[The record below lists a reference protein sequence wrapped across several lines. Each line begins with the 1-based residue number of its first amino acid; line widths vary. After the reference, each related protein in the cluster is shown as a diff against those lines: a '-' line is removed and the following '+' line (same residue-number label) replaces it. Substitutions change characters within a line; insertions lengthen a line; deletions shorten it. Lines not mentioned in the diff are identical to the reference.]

1 MLLVIMEV
9 LLMFLA
15 SSNKPIDDS
24 LKNLVEEIPAQN
36 PHLSVLAARQLRY
49 SLQQTT
55 VELTITEPR
64 PLNVLEEFIIRAGI
78 EFDPPPTAKELGSIL
93 GLDSIFVESTIKTL
107 QRLQTLAPKSPI
119 TVTEQ
124 GRLFYEKGSVPQP
137 PYAVQIY
144 AITDVL
150 SDNITFQT
158 EPLNEIN
165 LNLPNLANFLN
176 INLPNQ
182 DISSVSLEDIQKSLQ
197 SSNVAL
203 HVPEAG
209 KIVTAFRVLQNP
221 QIIWRKISM
230 FVIYDANEDKIS
242 IQLRRGKEILDS
254 SSKWLDKLLSEGKI
268 SLAELCKS
276 SNIATNFEIEATLN
290 HKNAEIESRFNK
302 IRQQALEIKGK
313 TSAKRKKSGDFGNVI
328 QLSDRQIH
336 QTFLEIINAAKFQII
351 IYSPWINHVIANSE
365 ILAVLE
371 QAAKRGVSI
380 LIGYGISP
388 QIEQPIST
396 EIPAIRTP
404 EGLPYIQL
412 ADLADSHIKE
422 VIIDREIYICSSYQ
436 WLEYSG
442 EQIPLGESVYQV
454 TIPQQV
460 NEAYEFLNQR
470 FHKHVQQLWTKALEN
485 RDTQLAKDSLYLWGA
500 MGIENIALKEIEKNS
515 WLELLP
521 VWLNILLPKIN
532 PQNSPDDLVS
542 VNLALSLLSQV
553 APEAPFID
561 SLQQGLRQFINAIA
575 TQNRDT
581 AVNLLNNEVWSEL
594 LRLHIAQ
601 ENDSVDDF
609 ISQQTFPQQPAK
621 QEPATKIKKVPTEKK
636 TRKKVKE

>member
-1 MLLVIMEV
+1 
-9 LLMFLA
+9 MFLT

-24 LKNLVEEIPAQN
+24 LKNLVEEITAQN

-78 EFDPPPTAKELGSIL
+78 EFDPSPTAKELASIL

-107 QRLQTLAPKSPI
+107 QRLQTLAAKSPI

-144 AITDVL
+144 AITDVF

-176 INLPNQ
+176 INLPNK

-197 SSNVAL
+197 ASDVAL

-221 QIIWRKISM
+221 QIIWRKISI
-230 FVIYDANEDKIS
+230 FVIYDANEDKIT

-254 SSKWLDKLLSEGKI
+254 SSKWLDKLLDEGKV

-276 SNIATNFEIEATLN
+276 SNTATNFEIEATLN
-290 HKNAEIESRFNK
+290 HKNDEIESRFKN
-302 IRQQALEIKGK
+302 IRQQALESNLKP
-313 TSAKRKKSGDFGNVI
+313 SSRRRKSSDSGNVI
-328 QLSDRQIH
+328 QLSDRQIY
-336 QTFLEIINAAKFQII
+336 QICLEILNAAKFQII
-351 IYSPWINHVIANSE
+351 IYSPWINHVIANNE

-380 LIGYGISP
+380 LIGYGILL

-396 EIPAIRTP
+396 EIRAIKTS

-412 ADLADSHIKE
+412 AELADSHIKE
-422 VIIDREIYICSSYQ
+422 IIVDKEIYLCSSYQ
-436 WLEYSG
+436 WLDYNG
-442 EQIPLGESVYQV
+442 EEIPLSEFVYQV
-454 TIPQQV
+454 TILQEV
-460 NEAYEFLNQR
+460 NDAYEFITQR
-470 FHKHVQQLWTKALEN
+470 FHNHAQQLWTKALEN
-485 RDTQLAKDSLYLWGA
+485 RDTQLAINSLSLWGA
-500 MGIENIALKEIEKNS
+500 MGMENIALKEIEKNN

-521 VWLNILLPKIN
+521 LWLNILLPKL
-532 PQNSPDDLVS
+532 NSHNLPDDLVS

-561 SLQQGLRQFINAIA
+561 SLQQGLRQFMNAIA
-575 TQNRDT
+575 THNRDT

-594 LRLHIAQ
+594 LRLQIAQ

-609 ISQQTFPQQPAK
+609 ISQQTLPQQPSK
-621 QEPATKIKKVPTEKK
+621 KEPATKIKKAATEKK

>member
-1 MLLVIMEV
+1 
-9 LLMFLA
+9 MFLA

-24 LKNLVEEIPAQN
+24 LKTLVEEITAQN

-78 EFDPPPTAKELGSIL
+78 EFDPSPTAKELASIL

-107 QRLQTLAPKSPI
+107 QRLQTLAAKSPI

-144 AITDVL
+144 AITDVF

-176 INLPNQ
+176 INLPNK

-197 SSNVAL
+197 ASDVAL

-221 QIIWRKISM
+221 QIIWRKISIL
-230 FVIYDANEDKIS
+230 VIYDANEDKIS
-242 IQLRRGKEILDS
+242 IQIRRGKEILDF
-254 SSKWLDKLLSEGKI
+254 SSKWLNNLLSEGQI
-268 SLAELCKS
+268 SLSELCKS
-276 SNIATNFEIEATLN
+276 SNTATDFEIEATLN
-290 HKNAEIESRFNK
+290 HKNDEIESRFNK
-302 IRQQALEIKGK
+302 IRQQALESNIKPS
-313 TSAKRKKSGDFGNVI
+313 TRRKKSSDSGNVI
-328 QLSDRQIH
+328 QLSDRQIY
-336 QTFLEIINAAKFQII
+336 QTLLEILNAAKFQII
-351 IYSPWINHVIANSE
+351 IYSPWINHIIANSE

-404 EGLPYIQL
+404 ADLPYIQL
-412 ADLADSHIKE
+412 SELANSHIKE
-422 VIIDREIYICSSYQ
+422 IIVDREIYLCSSSQ
-436 WLEYSG
+436 WLDYNS
-442 EQIPLGESVYQV
+442 EQILLGESVYHV

-460 NEAYEFLNQR
+460 NDAYEFLTQR
-470 FHKHVQQLWTKALEN
+470 FHNHTQQLWTKALEI
-485 RDTQLAKDSLYLWGA
+485 RDTQLATDSLYLWSAIGR
-500 MGIENIALKEIEKNS
+500 ENIALNEIDKNN

-521 VWLNILLPKIN
+521 VWLNILLPRLN
-532 PQNSPDDLVS
+532 SQNSSDDLVS
-542 VNLALSLLSQV
+542 FKLAFSLLSQV
-553 APEAPFID
+553 TPEAPFLD

-575 TQNRDT
+575 TQNRDI

-594 LRLHIAQ
+594 LRLQIAQ

-621 QEPATKIKKVPTEKK
+621 KEPSTKIKKVSTEKK

>member
-1 MLLVIMEV
+1 
-9 LLMFLA
+9 MFLT

-24 LKNLVEEIPAQN
+24 LKNLVEEITTQN
-36 PHLSVLAARQLRY
+36 PHLSVLVARQLRY
-49 SLQQTT
+49 SLQQTN

-78 EFDPPPTAKELGSIL
+78 EFEPPPTAKELASIL

-137 PYAVQIY
+137 PHAVQIY
-144 AITDVL
+144 AITDAL

-165 LNLPNLANFLN
+165 LNLPNLATFLN
-176 INLPNQ
+176 INVPNQ
-182 DISSVSLEDIQKSLQ
+182 EISSLTLEQIQTSLQ
-197 SSNVAL
+197 ASDVAL

-209 KIVTAFRVLQNP
+209 KVVTAFRVLQSQ
-221 QIIWRKISM
+221 QIIWRKISI
-230 FVIYDANEDKIS
+230 FVIYDARKDKIT
-242 IQLRRGKEILDS
+242 IQLRRGKELLDS
-254 SSKWLDKLLSEGKI
+254 SSKWLDTLLDEGKI
-268 SLAELCKS
+268 SLSELCKS
-276 SNIATNFEIEATLN
+276 SNTAINFELEATVN
-290 HKNAEIESRFNK
+290 HKNEAIESRFTK
-302 IRQQALEIKGK
+302 IRQQALENDVKPS
-313 TSAKRKKSGDFGNVI
+313 TKRKKSSDSGNVI

-351 IYSPWINHVIANSE
+351 IYSPWVNQVIANRE
-365 ILAVLE
+365 ILEVLE

-380 LIGYGISP
+380 IIGYGISP
-388 QIEQPIST
+388 QT
-396 EIPAIRTP
+396 EIPETIQAIKIP

-412 ADLADSHIKE
+412 AELAGSHIKE
-422 VIIDREIYICSSYQ
+422 VIVDKQIYLCGSYQ
-436 WLEYSG
+436 WLNYNG
-442 EQIPLGESVYQV
+442 EQIPLGESVYHV

-460 NEAYEFLNQR
+460 NEAYEFLTQR
-470 FHKHVQQLWTKALEN
+470 FHNHAQQLWLKALEN
-485 RDTQLAKDSLYLWGA
+485 RDTQLARNSLYLWSA
-500 MGIENIALKEIEKNS
+500 MKMENIALKEIEKNN

-521 VWLNILLPKIN
+521 VWLNILLPRLN
-532 PQNSPDDLVS
+532 FQNSPDDLVS

-561 SLQQGLRQFINAIA
+561 SLHQGLRQFMSAIA
-575 TQNRDT
+575 THNCDT

-594 LRLHIAQ
+594 LRLQIAQ
-601 ENDSVDDF
+601 ENYSVDDF
-609 ISQQTFPQQPAK
+609 ISQHTFTQQPSK
-621 QEPATKIKKVPTEKK
+621 KEPATKIKKVPTEKK